1 MKTLYPIKI
10 KNMKIIKNLT
20 DWKTTLIGVLLI
32 AADIAYLLLT
42 AADYIIF
49 FGTLSTSL
57 ALLFMPD
64 TFLSA
69 LKSLINKNKNKEL

>member
-32 AADIAYLLLT
+32 AADITYLLLT
-42 AADYIIF
+42 TADYIIF